1 MPANRSGHGCW
12 RIVAGLLLLV
22 ILAGCATAPPQPS
35 DASGGALARP
45 PYPAQ
50 PDAMRVIL
58 NIITTPVF
66 LPLKAVVCAVTTVIA
81 VPATAIAALSDPEG
95 DEWQRQH
102 ITEGFAANCGP
113 PYVLF

>member
-35 DASGGALARP
+35 DASGALARP

-66 LPLKAVVCAVTTVIA
+66 LPLKAVVCAVTTVFA
-81 VPATAIAALSDPEG
+81 VPATAITALSDPEG
-95 DEWQRQH
+95 DEWQRQR
-102 ITEGFAANCGP
+102 ISEGFAANCGP